1 MEVKKAQ
8 PNYDIKKL
16 TILVK
21 KLVKTLYINEFMK
34 DKDIEAK
41 ERELQ
46 TIKIEKEYLIKGVIE
61 NDIIRKIVIRDKEE
75 IIKEIKAE
83 IQSLNKQYN
92 LRLDDIIKDGD
103 IDETKIADSLR
114 LIGLI
119 DDFYQYEKNKKEKK
133 HRQDEIKELKQLIKE
148 EKYLNSKIEPLI
160 EGIRQEIEY
169 ISSTKRSIKS
179 ILIIKKHHQ
188 ILVKKLRETINY
200 LLEIQKSTEH
210 LFIRHN
216 YFFYETSVD
225 DLVDD
230 IYTFMKEKDYNH
242 VYNILKNILTS
253 NKNSII
259 NAEKIKNKKIA
270 EDEQLND
277 ESNIYF
283 DGIIE
288 NLKVK
293 KDIHIYHIV
302 NSLYKFEENEP
313 KQKLFVELLQILSL
327 IKSIET
333 NTNIEEIINEQNL
346 NDFEVVFLK
355 SIFSDNLNEKEIES
369 HIELYTK
376 IIELYKKDDN
386 IINTKGDD
394 LLWLL

>member
-386 IINTKGDD
+386 IIEVKKNK
-394 LLWLL
+394 

>member
-41 ERELQ
+41 EKELQ

-61 NDIIRKIVIRDKEE
+61 NDIIRKIVISDKEK

-92 LRLDDIIKDGD
+92 LRLDDIIKDGE

-225 DLVDD
+225 DLIDD

-253 NKNSII
+253 NKNSIV

-313 KQKLFVELLQILSL
+313 KQKLFVELLQILNL

-355 SIFSDNLNEKEIES
+355 SIFSDNLSEKEIES

-386 IINTKGDD
+386 IIEVKKK
-394 LLWLL
+394 